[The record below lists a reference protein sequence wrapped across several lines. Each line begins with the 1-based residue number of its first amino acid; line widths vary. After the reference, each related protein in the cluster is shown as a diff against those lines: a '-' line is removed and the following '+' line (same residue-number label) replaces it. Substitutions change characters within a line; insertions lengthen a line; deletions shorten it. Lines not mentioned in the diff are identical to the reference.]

1 MINKNKLISLKDINL
16 TLDKKLIFENLSLN
30 FFNNGI
36 TVILGPNGSGKT
48 LLTKVILG
56 LTKIDK
62 GAVNLKQ
69 NKTTFGYAP
78 QKITF
83 FRRSVFENLAYPLNV
98 KKYKKKFI
106 VNRIEKLLQDFE
118 ISETKKMSARNL
130 SGGISQYIS
139 FLRSIVDKP
148 NILILDEP
156 CSNLDNHRKKKIE
169 NFLKKNKRKCK
180 IILIT
185 HDLFQAQRLADE
197 IIFIENGK
205 ILIRSPKT
213 EFEKR
218 NNNKIKKILDKEYFK
233 T

>member
-1 MINKNKLISLKDINL
+1 MDLKNFVNKGD
-16 TLDKKLIFENLSLN
+16 FR
-30 FFNNGI
+30 
-36 TVILGPNGSGKT
+36 
-48 LLTKVILG
+48 

-62 GAVNLKQ
+62 GAVDLKE
-69 NKTTFGYAP
+69 NKKTTLVMPP

-106 VNRIEKLLQDFE
+106 VNRIEKLLQDFD

-156 CSNLDNHRKKKIE
+156 CSNLDNHRKKKKIE
-169 NFLKKNKRKCK
+169 KFL
-180 IILIT
+180 
-185 HDLFQAQRLADE
+185 
-197 IIFIENGK
+197 
-205 ILIRSPKT
+205 
-213 EFEKR
+213 
-218 NNNKIKKILDKEYFK
+218 
-233 T
+233 